1 MMITR
6 RAKLLTSLGIGAGLL
21 GIGLPAAAQS
31 DAECLNDFAAVESK
45 HLGVLEHM
53 GSFELRGL
61 STLRNAARVLA
72 TNDQE
77 EACEELVEAV
87 SEILAGRRE
96 ELVDAGLMVEVG
108 EEDRMAQLQSA
119 SRIEDLAVP
128 LRAGDLIGKALRNM
142 RDEYLGEIS
151 DVVFDPEGRQMT
163 HALVEVGGFLGLG
176 EEIVAVPL
184 SALRVSDNLNTFI
197 LDMGEERFAEA
208 PRLESTQL
216 QKVDDRDWRE
226 QNDLYYSL
234 TAE

>member
-6 RAKLLTSLGIGAGLL
+6 RAKLLTTLGLGAGLL
-21 GIGLPAAAQS
+21 GIGQPATAQS
-31 DAECLNDFAAVESK
+31 DECLNEFAAVEAK
-45 HLGVLEHM
+45 QLGVLEHM
-53 GSFELRGL
+53 GSFELRSL

-77 EACEELVEAV
+77 DACEELVEAV
-87 SEILAGRRE
+87 SDILDGRRE

-108 EEDRMAQLQSA
+108 EEDRMLQLQNA

-128 LRAGDLIGKALRNM
+128 LRAGDVIGKAVRNM
-142 RDEYLGEIS
+142 QDEYLGEIS
-151 DVVFDPEGRQMT
+151 DVVFDPEGGHMT

-184 SALRVSDNLNTFI
+184 SALRVSNNLNTFI
-197 LDMGEERFAEA
+197 LDMDEERFAEA

-216 QKVDDRDWRE
+216 QKVDDLDWRE